1 MLAYFTRRVETATEN
16 WDTWEKRKKN
26 IHMLRMMTSAMDLL
40 SIVCVG
46 LKKYLITI
54 KYEVLISA
62 KLKKI
67 LKCHGSSL

>member
-1 MLAYFTRRVETATEN
+1 
-16 WDTWEKRKKN
+16 
-26 IHMLRMMTSAMDLL
+26 MLRMMTSAMDLL